1 VPPLAT
7 ATVPVTLAAVP
18 VVFWLSVGNVQL
30 AKLPEAGVPNAP
42 PLVTNAPAEPTAT
55 PRAVAT
61 LVPGVVVARAVSPR
75 LVLAVLT
82 LATSLKLLAFTI
94 APESVAAALD
104 ALVAAAVA
112 LDAALVALVAA
123 ADAELDAL
131 VADVLAA
138 DAELDALV
146 A

>member
-1 VPPLAT
+1 
-7 ATVPVTLAAVP
+7 
-18 VVFWLSVGNVQL
+18 VQL
-30 AKLPEAGVPNAP
+30 AKLPEDGVPNAP
-42 PLVTNAPAEPTAT
+42 PLVTNAPADPTAT
-55 PRAVAT
+55 PSAVAT

-112 LDAALVALVAA
+112 LEAALVAEVDA
-123 ADAELDAL
+123 ADAELAAL
-131 VADVLAA
+131 VAEVEALDAWVVAVLA
-138 DAELDALV
+138 
-146 A
+146 

>member
-1 VPPLAT
+1 M
-7 ATVPVTLAAVP
+7 
-18 VVFWLSVGNVQL
+18 QL
-30 AKLPEAGVPNAP
+30 AKFPEVGVPNAP
-42 PLVTNAPAEPTAT
+42 PLVTNAPADPTAT
-55 PRAVAT
+55 PSAVAT

-75 LVLAVLT
+75 LVLAVP
-82 LATSLKLLAFTI
+82 TSLRLAKLSVFVN
-94 APESVAAALD
+94 APANVEAALD

-112 LDAALVALVAA
+112 LLAALVADVDA